1 VENTLIDAGPLIA
14 LFDKNDKYHKLV
26 RKFLKDYKGRLI
38 TTWSV
43 MTEVTHLLDFN
54 VNIQIDFLKWIDRGA
69 VQIANLE
76 ENHLKRIIE
85 LWEKYSDVPM
95 DLADASLLVASEII
109 GIKNIITIDSDY
121 YIYRIKGG
129 HALKNLLVI

>member
-1 VENTLIDAGPLIA
+1 MENTLIDAGPLIA

>member
-1 VENTLIDAGPLIA
+1 VENTLIDAGHLIA

-43 MTEVTHLLDFN
+43 MTEVTHILDFN
-54 VNIQIDFLKWIDRGA
+54 VNIQIDFLKCIDRGA
-69 VQIANLE
+69 VHIANLE

-85 LWEKYSDVPM
+85 LWEKYSNVPM
-95 DLADASLLVASEII
+95 DLADASLSVASEII

>member
-14 LFDKNDKYHKLV
+14 LFDKNDNYHKLV
-26 RKFLKDYKGRLI
+26 KKFLKDYKGHLT

-43 MTEVTHLLDFN
+43 MTEVTHMLDFN

-69 VQIANLE
+69 VHIANLE
-76 ENHLKRIIE
+76 ETHIKRIIE

-121 YIYRIKGG
+121 HIYRTKDRQ
-129 HALKNLLVI
+129 ALNNLLVI